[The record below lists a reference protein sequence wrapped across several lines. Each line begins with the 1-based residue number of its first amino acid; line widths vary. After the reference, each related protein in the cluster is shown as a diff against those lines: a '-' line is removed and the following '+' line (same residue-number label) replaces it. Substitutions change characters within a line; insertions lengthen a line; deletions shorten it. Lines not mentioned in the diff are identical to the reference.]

1 MSDKGVINPDF
12 IRQTVQ
18 DEQYYWNNIEVICQS
33 VLGDK
38 KKETYA
44 PILQVVQEVLVDD
57 GQSGVVKLLTIRL
70 LGTLVYPQSA
80 QFEQYQTNTNFVS
93 RLLKSND
100 ILNVLYEICL
110 YKAEVQDDNRG
121 ESMFKSE
128 GKEIGKEFLKYC
140 LEFVRFLA
148 TTWENSKTNSGDIVQ
163 TQFSIIYQNLQQ
175 SGVKFP
181 DKNSYFGEI
190 KKKKSSKTQQS
201 QAATQQPSS
210 KVQKQAA
217 GDSASDKL
225 IADCL
230 SHVEPLL
237 NMVNSNASII
247 PAIQDKIENDQVIY
261 VSYVQKLQESM
272 EDAKDFE
279 TLWAFL
285 EFFNELTQ
293 EIEKIKQNNYSKK
306 AYISFRKRVLEVAQ
320 QKLEKFW
327 QPSSAQAQAQSVAE
341 SQKQPEKVKQVEQ
354 SQKQQPQETNTGGG
368 GGFDNWGGDF
378 NQGFDFNA
386 QNQGGGGGFDFNA
399 QNQAGGF
406 GFDGG
411 FQNFNFEEQKKAEE
425 LEEQTRLQKIQQEQQ
440 SQVQK
445 QQEESK
451 DQQKQSQ
458 KNNNFFDQE
467 QHELDKQFNKG
478 GFDQGFGN
486 NFDNGGFGD
495 FGNNN
500 DQGFGGNF
508 GQNNQGFGN
517 EFEQNNQGFGN
528 EFGKNDQG
536 FGNEFGQHDQG
547 FGNEF
552 GTFQEKHQNKDA
564 NNFDQG
570 FGGFWD
576 NNQQQEPNRKQSQD
590 KSPQFTNNQ
599 FFDNQDTIKERPPAQ
614 PNNQD
619 FTGFGGFGDPQ
630 QSQNQQ
636 GFQNQNQTMK
646 KQQQNNRAS
655 PQNQN
660 QNTFYNFDGSGDKSH
675 SYAYNMQQN
684 QDNRRGDFRDSF
696 VEFSELSKSDISAR
710 DFPLRNTIINVKEVR
725 GTLHTFNKET
735 FQVLQDYNVTQQ
747 IVRRFKIANLKVK
760 SPLIESQDFQVG
772 VISERIFDQNSSRYL
787 IKCDLFF
794 GNKTSYNVENFNIEF
809 EGDYTSHLYIKND
822 KFPDI
827 IEPKK
832 QYKLNSMLSYTK
844 TPYSLINANVQGTIN
859 GNEFYFTIFVPNL
872 LPRYVHFYEP
882 SNNMLYF
889 RQKWRQ
895 KRDQIIKSD
904 QFALN
909 KRVIRTPIY
918 FKRYFPQF
926 SENMSLDDFI
936 YHNKSNTNVLNY
948 KLRGT
953 VELDIPSIEY
963 MVKFIVRPNFT
974 AVIQVIPYSGYLNTA
989 KALIDHFVFIFGQ
1002 Q

>member
-1 MSDKGVINPDF
+1 M
-12 IRQTVQ
+12 Q
-18 DEQYYWNNIEVICQS
+18 
-33 VLGDK
+33 
-38 KKETYA
+38 
-44 PILQVVQEVLVDD
+44 
-57 GQSGVVKLLTIRL
+57 
-70 LGTLVYPQSA
+70 
-80 QFEQYQTNTNFVS
+80 
-93 RLLKSND
+93 
-100 ILNVLYEICL
+100 
-110 YKAEVQDDNRG
+110 
-121 ESMFKSE
+121 
-128 GKEIGKEFLKYC
+128 
-140 LEFVRFLA
+140 
-148 TTWENSKTNSGDIVQ
+148 
-163 TQFSIIYQNLQQ
+163 
-175 SGVKFP
+175 
-181 DKNSYFGEI
+181 
-190 KKKKSSKTQQS
+190 
-201 QAATQQPSS
+201 
-210 KVQKQAA
+210 
-217 GDSASDKL
+217 
-225 IADCL
+225 
-230 SHVEPLL
+230 
-237 NMVNSNASII
+237 
-247 PAIQDKIENDQVIY
+247 
-261 VSYVQKLQESM
+261 
-272 EDAKDFE
+272 DAKDLE
-279 TLWAFL
+279 ILWAFF
-285 EFFNELTQ
+285 EFFNELKQ
-293 EIEKIKQNNYSKK
+293 EIEKIKQDSYSKK
-306 AYISFRKRVLEVAQ
+306 AYTSFRKRVLELAQ
-320 QKLEKFW
+320 QKLDKFW
-327 QPSSAQAQAQSVAE
+327 QPSSAQAQPQSAAE
-341 SQKQPEKVKQVEQ
+341 PQKQPEKVKQVEQ

-368 GGFDNWGGDF
+368 GFDNWGGDF

-386 QNQGGGGGFDFNA
+386 QNQGGGGFDFNA
-399 QNQAGGF
+399 QNQGGGF

-425 LEEQTRLQKIQQEQQ
+425 LEEQTRIQKIQQEQQ

-445 QQEESK
+445 QQEEQK
-451 DQQKQSQ
+451 DHKQSQ
-458 KNNNFFDQE
+458 QNNNFFDQE

-495 FGNNN
+495 FNNHN
-500 DQGFGGNF
+500 DKGFGGNF
-508 GQNNQGFGN
+508 GQNNQGFGT

-528 EFGKNDQG
+528 DFGKKDQG
-536 FGNEFGQHDQG
+536 FGNDFVQHDQG

-552 GTFQEKHQNKDA
+552 GTFQEKHQAKDA

-570 FGGFWD
+570 FGEFQS
-576 NNQQQEPNRKQSQD
+576 NNQQQEPKRKASQE
-590 KSPQFTNNQ
+590 KSPQFTSNQ
-599 FFDNQDTIKERPPAQ
+599 FLNNQDTIKERPPAQ

-619 FTGFGGFGDPQ
+619 FTGFGEFVDPQ

-636 GFQNQNQTMK
+636 GSYDQNQTMK

-655 PQNQN
+655 PKNHNQN
-660 QNTFYNFDGSGDKSH
+660 QNFDGSGDKSH

-696 VEFSELSKSDISAR
+696 VEFSELSKIYSQKNYQSYINQNIFTTGKSDISAR
-710 DFPLRNTIINVKEVR
+710 DFPLRNSIINVKEVR
-725 GTLHTFNKET
+725 GKLHSFNKET
-735 FQVLQDYNVTQQ
+735 FQILQDYNVTQQ

-794 GNKTSYNVENFNIEF
+794 GNKTIYNVENFNIEF

-827 IEPKK
+827 IQPKK

-844 TPYSLINANVQGTIN
+844 TPYSLINANVQGSIN

-963 MVKFIVRPNFT
+963 MIKFIVRPNFT

-989 KALIDHFVFIFGQ
+989 KALIDHFVFIFGLQ
-1002 Q
+1002 